1 MSLDIEGPLLS
12 VPAAKPGQKYYVA
25 APGMD
30 NDDGFYTANYDDD
43 AAYAEQLQ
51 QNPQSGK
58 LKRNV
63 GDLLFARGG
72 GQKRPYEV
80 SGYRPAY
87 ESCVDT
93 WILIADNGNLIY
105 VISDDESIRNAAQ
118 VDHILELNLVE
129 NFLKSSANAPNVA
142 SLEGG
147 VAGAITRLRNVS
159 STFLDD
165 FCLMSC
171 KRLYH

>member
-25 APGMD
+25 APGKD
-30 NDDGFYTANYDDD
+30 NVDGFYTANYDDD

-58 LKRNV
+58 LKRHV
-63 GDLLFARGG
+63 GDLLFAR

-105 VISDDESIRNAAQ
+105 VISDDASIRSAAQ
-118 VDHILELNLVE
+118 VDHLLELNLVE
-129 NFLKSSANAPNVA
+129 NFLKSGANAPNVA
-142 SLEGG
+142 SLVGG

-159 STFLDD
+159 STSL
-165 FCLMSC
+165 
-171 KRLYH
+171 